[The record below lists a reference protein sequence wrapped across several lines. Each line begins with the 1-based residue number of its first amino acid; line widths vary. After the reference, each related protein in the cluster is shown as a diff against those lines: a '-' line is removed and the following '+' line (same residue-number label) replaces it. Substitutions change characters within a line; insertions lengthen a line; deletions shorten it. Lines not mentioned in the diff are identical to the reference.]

1 MAAVLSLSDV
11 EQRFGG
17 VVALGGVSVEIEPAS
32 LTGLIGP
39 NGAGKTTLV
48 NVASGQMQPTAGR
61 VLLQGRDVTRMP
73 PHRRFEM
80 GLARTFQSLRL
91 YAGLTGLENLCGGVL
106 GGHRPFR
113 DVRAAALRLL
123 DELGLGSDRD
133 ALPGD
138 LSFGRQKLLA
148 IGRVLIAE
156 PRVVLMDEPFAGLT
170 DDEIAALSA
179 ILRAMAGRG
188 SAALVIEHNLEALS
202 EVVGHMVVL
211 DNGKVIARGAP
222 SAVLDLPEVRHAY
235 FGGHQR
241 REVELALSDT

>member
-1 MAAVLSLSDV
+1 MAAVLALHDI
-11 EQRFGG
+11 EQRFAG
-17 VVALGGVSVEIEPAS
+17 VTAVNGVSFEIEPAS

-48 NVASGQMQPTAGR
+48 NVAAGQILPTAGR
-61 VLLQGRDVTRMP
+61 VLLQGADVTRLP

-91 YAGLTGLENLCGGVL
+91 YAGLTGFENLCGGAL
-106 GGHRPFR
+106 GARRSFR
-113 DVRAAALRLL
+113 DVQAAALRLL
-123 DELGLGSDRD
+123 DELGLGADRD

-148 IGRVLIAE
+148 IGRVLIAR

-170 DDEIAALSA
+170 DEEIAALGTV
-179 ILRAMAGRG
+179 LKTMARSGC
-188 SAALVIEHNLEALS
+188 AVLVIEHNLEALS

-222 SAVLDLPEVRHAY
+222 SAVLDLPEVGRAY

-241 REVELALSDT
+241 TEVELALAGA